1 MESNSLVSMIFL
13 RCIHIYFEAYI
24 VEIERPTIKRIG
36 IGQNQLKLIAAVRAE
51 RRCFLKSMSIHI
63 EIQCSNQYL
72 WTKNSKILSVK
83 WMANIYLL
91 PFDTFPF
98 NVNLVEKCIDILLR
112 SFTFFIYE
120 TYLYFIIEK
129 LCTAWLCALWMNSED
144 ENGKMSINVEVLKYA

>member
-1 MESNSLVSMIFL
+1 MVYMESNSLVSMIFL
-13 RCIHIYFEAYI
+13 RYIHIYFEAYI

-72 WTKNSKILSVK
+72 LTKNSKILSVK

-98 NVNLVEKCIDILLR
+98 NVNLVEKCIDILSR
-112 SFTFFIYE
+112 SFTIFYVLHLWELFVFYYWKVVHSL
-120 TYLYFIIEK
+120 T
-129 LCTAWLCALWMNSED
+129 LCTLNEFKKWKW
-144 ENGKMSINVEVLKYA
+144 